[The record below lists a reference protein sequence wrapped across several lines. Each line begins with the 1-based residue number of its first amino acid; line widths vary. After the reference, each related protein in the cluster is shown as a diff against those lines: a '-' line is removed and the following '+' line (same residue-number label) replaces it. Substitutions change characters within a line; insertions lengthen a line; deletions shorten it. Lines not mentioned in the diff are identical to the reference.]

1 MASGE
6 EEEILNTS
14 WNMMVMME
22 EMRRQNEERVE
33 ESRRVQ
39 EELKKESA
47 LAREMLNESLQIQD
61 QWLVKTFNLF
71 QMKF

>member
-1 MASGE
+1 
-6 EEEILNTS
+6 
-14 WNMMVMME
+14 MMVMME